1 MTSDGLTPLGVA
13 VREGHLDTIK
23 YLIMEHNVA
32 VNGKLVYM
40 QLADT
45 ACAVHVRGFDT
56 YMIINQ
62 QVADALLFWTQS
74 FTFPVASVQP
84 R

>member
-32 VNGKLVYM
+32 VNGKLV
-40 QLADT
+40 
-45 ACAVHVRGFDT
+45 HVRGFDT
-56 YMIINQ
+56 YMISNQ

-74 FTFPVASVQP
+74 FTFPVANVQP

>member
-1 MTSDGLTPLGVA
+1 MTSDGLT
-13 VREGHLDTIK
+13 
-23 YLIMEHNVA
+23 
-32 VNGKLVYM
+32 
-40 QLADT
+40 QLADII

-56 YMIINQ
+56 YMISNQ